1 MRKIALWDN
10 SKNCNISNDPTLRAA
25 ESYIIFEVW
34 STKSVLYEMMKT
46 YLWRNAIVFLVLV
59 GWA

>member
-46 YLWRNAIVFLVLV
+46 YL
-59 GWA
+59 